1 MRCPSHENL
10 SAYVDRE
17 LPLSEMQKIETH
29 LQDCLTCRIEVAR
42 LEKLIRKFN
51 VLAETDLPIPNM
63 YNPTISRKNYRWA
76 AAAVVVLLVAG
87 SAVFFGL
94 RYNQSSVAEME
105 EELQYFYN
113 NHKDYVRSQSTAP
126 ITLVSWE

>member
-17 LPLSEMQKIETH
+17 LTLSEMQKIETH

-63 YNPTISRKNYRWA
+63 CNPTISRRNYRWA

-105 EELQYFYN
+105 EELQYTSN

>member
-17 LPLSEMQKIETH
+17 LTLSEMQKIETH

-63 YNPTISRKNYRWA
+63 YNPTISRKNYTWA